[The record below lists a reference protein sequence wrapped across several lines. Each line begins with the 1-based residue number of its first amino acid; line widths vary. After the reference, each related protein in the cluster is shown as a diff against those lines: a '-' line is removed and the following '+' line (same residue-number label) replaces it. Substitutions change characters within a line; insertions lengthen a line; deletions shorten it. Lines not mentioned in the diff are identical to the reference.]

1 MNRVMIAVLAL
12 LGAASPLL
20 LDSALKGAGLLVVAG
35 LAASALYRASAATRH
50 LIWVFAV
57 GALFVLPVLSALLPG
72 WRALPRWAAAPA
84 RAISSGQAAVP
95 PVALRG
101 HSPVPSPMISR
112 SAARPEVEPALSR
125 DVRDWLPVAWAA
137 GCSLL
142 FVRLLAAYWLLARAT
157 RRCAVARDGRLAEML
172 EAARRRLG
180 IRQQVQVGLDAR
192 RTIPMIWGVWRPRLL
207 LPAQALEWDD
217 GQLHSVLLHELAH
230 VKRHD
235 LAVQCLLQAAC
246 ALHWFNPLVWLA
258 AWRLQAEGE
267 RACDDLVL
275 ASGVRA
281 SEYAE
286 HVLRV
291 ATQFAAARA
300 PRPAGLAMARP
311 SRLEGRLVA
320 VLNERLNRRGLTRTL
335 TWLALA
341 AGLCV
346 VVPVAMLRA
355 AEDKAPG
362 RGAAE
367 SSAAPQQVMAPS
379 SAVGGLTVEIASD
392 GSLTLDGKAVTL
404 DALRKGLALRQQTN
418 PAVKVTI
425 HASTDAAWARVVKVI
440 DALNASAISLEAQAE
455 VLRARLQK
463 ANRDLERAAKLRQQ
477 NLISESDY
485 VKAQYE
491 VASFQAELNGNRAEA
506 ARIRLQQAESELK
519 RLTQLGAEKAVPAE
533 QVEQARLNV
542 QRLRAEATSDPAE
555 RARAEVESAKALL
568 AFAQNNF
575 KRISEMSD
583 QKLVSEEERD
593 RAEEEVAEARLRLVQ
608 ARSRQPGVATNAAGV
623 VAPNQDE
630 RNQGPSGRQKRE
642 RVLHLLA
649 DEIQVAEGLAKV
661 TRRQYESGNTT
672 FDTYQHAEIDVLAL
686 KRERAG
692 LEGDTAQTKE
702 LIGQQIRL
710 LQELEQVARQRRA
723 VGTGS
728 EADELRVRR
737 QLLSLQRQQA
747 ELE

>member
-1 MNRVMIAVLAL
+1 
-12 LGAASPLL
+12 
-20 LDSALKGAGLLVVAG
+20 
-35 LAASALYRASAATRH
+35 
-50 LIWVFAV
+50 
-57 GALFVLPVLSALLPG
+57 
-72 WRALPRWAAAPA
+72 
-84 RAISSGQAAVP
+84 
-95 PVALRG
+95 
-101 HSPVPSPMISR
+101 
-112 SAARPEVEPALSR
+112 
-125 DVRDWLPVAWAA
+125 
-137 GCSLL
+137 
-142 FVRLLAAYWLLARAT
+142 
-157 RRCAVARDGRLAEML
+157 
-172 EAARRRLG
+172 
-180 IRQQVQVGLDAR
+180 
-192 RTIPMIWGVWRPRLL
+192 
-207 LPAQALEWDD
+207 
-217 GQLHSVLLHELAH
+217 
-230 VKRHD
+230 
-235 LAVQCLLQAAC
+235 
-246 ALHWFNPLVWLA
+246 
-258 AWRLQAEGE
+258 
-267 RACDDLVL
+267 
-275 ASGVRA
+275 
-281 SEYAE
+281 
-286 HVLRV
+286 
-291 ATQFAAARA
+291 
-300 PRPAGLAMARP
+300 MARP

-440 DALNASAISLEAQAE
+440 NALNASAISPEAQAE

-672 FDTYQHAEIDVLAL
+672 FDTYQHAEINVLAL